1 MVINQFRKFSPINI
15 AYLSILGILFCASS
29 LIQPPETSEI
39 LLAEVSLLI
48 PLGMKSIQ
56 LSPALNVLLTLV
68 LTMIQALYLNKV
80 MNKYYFTGRPNFL
93 VALIYVTFASLIT
106 PFLVL
111 TPGLICN
118 FLVIWMLD
126 KLIGIHT
133 RERAVAPLF
142 DLGMIIALGS
152 LIYFP
157 FLGNLLVIW
166 VALLLFRPFQ
176 WREWV
181 AALLGVFTVYFLLW
195 VLYFWRDQAD
205 QFWLVWLPYLNWTIP
220 PFSSDYREYLIGIPI
235 LILLILSLN
244 SFRQHL
250 LKRVVLIRKIVQLLM
265 VLFLVS
271 LLGIVVD
278 PDRRTADLL
287 SLVPALAI
295 YAAFYFNY
303 GQKRWLYESWYLI
316 LVLSIFLYQFI

>member
-29 LIQPPETSEI
+29 LIRPPETSET
-39 LLAEVSLLI
+39 LLAEVSLLM

-181 AALLGVFTVYFLLW
+181 APLLGVFTVYFLLW

>member
-29 LIQPPETSEI
+29 LIRPPETSET
-39 LLAEVSLLI
+39 LLAEVSLLM

-111 TPGLICN
+111 TPVLICN

-181 AALLGVFTVYFLLW
+181 APLLGVFTVYFLLW